1 MKYGIITYHGIPNLG
16 AILQGFALCNYVRE
30 CGLECDIVNY
40 KCKNL
45 EERELQYH
53 KASNPLRD
61 IIKKILYGKKS
72 KKKRH
77 VVHLK
82 KLCMDQKSIRL
93 LI

>member
-61 IIKKILYGKKS
+61 IIKKILYR
-72 KKKRH
+72 KKK
-77 VVHLK
+77 
-82 KLCMDQKSIRL
+82 
-93 LI
+93 